1 MKEND
6 RCSFKGLVADKENC
20 QSYFY
25 CKDAEAKKALCNDR
39 QLFDEETKSCKE
51 FKTVYCG
58 DRPVNDKG
66 KDQCRSRPNGVYPNI
81 ENGCS
86 EFYQCQSQKKVK
98 SGECPQGLKFNML
111 TLRCDWPSNVP
122 VPCGTKL
129 ASSSAARQSS
139 VTTLAYTSTFLI
151 STFVYSILHF

>member
-1 MKEND
+1 MVY
-6 RCSFKGLVADKENC
+6 FYWLQG
-20 QSYFY
+20 YFY

-51 FKTVYCG
+51 FKAVYCG

-86 EFYQCQSQKKVK
+86 EFYQCQSQKKIK
-98 SGECPQGLKFNML
+98 SGDCPQGLKFNML
-111 TLRCDWPSNVP
+111 TLRCDWPGNVP

-129 ASSSAARQSS
+129 ASSSS
-139 VTTLAYTSTFLI
+139 TTVFSTNSKFKFFSIFFLI
-151 STFVYSILHF
+151 NSFVYSYLYF